1 MDQHIIRSDKI
12 FKVLVTYD
20 PPELVIHDAILLEG
34 ALWCVSQW
42 LENLDQGYR
51 IPERLIR
58 PRGARYDLTGGSQDL
73 GPLQVDYVLSGTL
86 PKAVVEGRA
95 RPEEAVGFLVKEAPD
110 VRFPVLS
117 IH

>member
-1 MDQHIIRSDKI
+1 MSQSILRTDKI

-20 PPELVIHDAILLEG
+20 PPELVIHDAIVFEG

-51 IPERLIR
+51 IPERLVR
-58 PRGARYDLTGGSQDL
+58 PRQSQYDLPGGSQDL
-73 GPLQVDYVLSGTL
+73 GLLQVDYVLSGTL

-95 RPEEAVGFLVKEAPD
+95 RPEEAIGFLVKEAPD
-110 VRFPVLS
+110 VRFPILS

>member
-42 LENLDQGYR
+42 LENLDEGYR

-58 PRGARYDLTGGSQDL
+58 PRKARYDLPEGSQDL
-73 GPLQVDYVLSGTL
+73 GLHQVDYVLSDSL
-86 PKAVVEGRA
+86 PRAVVEGRA
-95 RPEEAVGFLVKEAPD
+95 RPEEATGFLVKEAPD
-110 VRFPVLS
+110 LRFPVPS